1 MMNYTG
7 LYTPYKLNRPL
18 TEKEKNGQFCQ
29 GKRRRVKTIMDTD
42 SVIRMNSIFMECVD
56 KYYQGSGIAGSMLS
70 IVSIGLLAMTMYG
83 FGYAIF
89 ENISKGRAFHM
100 VGPMIFLVFFVV
112 SECFLIQLLRKEW
125 FRKTHYPIRF
135 NRKNQMVY
143 VYQVNGEVLSVPWS
157 RIFFTSA
164 SSKGAMPEWGI
175 DGHLL
180 ADDGETV
187 VNTFSLAV
195 SVMGSKKLLSE
206 YWEFIRCYMEEACVE
221 DLAELVTLCPPVEN
235 RKEGYIFGLQY
246 LLKIDSRLEWIHLPI
261 KLPLALLASV
271 SRYIAMQTSK
281 IPQWPQEVLDACQP
295 DPHDPINISAASNPA
310 HLWRYVLAN
319 EKREEY
325 EARYARQAAA
335 YARIKA
341 KLAARYEK
349 SGA

>member
-18 TEKEKNGQFCQ
+18 TENERNGQFCQ
-29 GKRRRVKTIMDTD
+29 GKRRRVNAIMDES
-42 SVIRMNSIFMECVD
+42 SVIRMNSTCMETVC
-56 KYYQGSGIAGSMLS
+56 KYYQGLGVAGSMLS
-70 IVSIGLLAMTMYG
+70 VLSLGLLTMTIYG

-89 ENISKGRAFHM
+89 ENISRGRSFPL
-100 VGPMIFLVFFVV
+100 VGGSIVFIFIVV
-112 SECFLIQLLRKEW
+112 SEYFLVRLLRKEW

-143 VYQVNGEVLSVPWS
+143 VYQVNGEVLSAPWNK
-157 RIFFTSA
+157 IFFTSA
-164 SSKGAMPEWGI
+164 SSKGAVSEWGI

-246 LLKIDSRLEWIHLPI
+246 LLKMDSRLEWIF
-261 KLPLALLASV
+261 LPLMLPLDFLASV

-295 DPHDPINISAASNPA
+295 DPHDPINVSAASNPA

>member
-18 TEKEKNGQFCQ
+18 TENERHGQFCQ
-29 GKRRRVKTIMDTD
+29 GKRRRVNAIMDD
-42 SVIRMNSIFMECVD
+42 SSVIRMNSICLETVC
-56 KYYQGSGIAGSMLS
+56 KYYSGTGISSSMIAVLALGILIISIGVLVRSIFDS
-70 IVSIGLLAMTMYG
+70 IVHKIEFYWLG
-83 FGYAIF
+83 
-89 ENISKGRAFHM
+89 
-100 VGPMIFLVFFVV
+100 
-112 SECFLIQLLRKEW
+112 CFLSVLITITALFFLSKLLHKEW

-157 RIFFTSA
+157 KIFFTSA

-206 YWEFIRCYMEEACVE
+206 YWEFIRCYMEEECVD
-221 DLAELVTLCPPVEN
+221 DLADMVTLCPPVEN
-235 RKEGYIFGLQY
+235 RKEGYSFGLQY

-271 SRYIAMQTSK
+271 ARYIAMQTST

-295 DPHDPINISAASNPA
+295 DPDDPINVSAANNPA

-319 EKREEY
+319 EKREVY
-325 EARYARQAAA
+325 EVRYTRQAVANE
-335 YARIKA
+335 RIKT
-341 KLAARYEK
+341 KLAARYEGK
-349 SGA
+349 NG

>member
-18 TEKEKNGQFCQ
+18 TENEKNGQFCQ
-29 GKRRRVKTIMDTD
+29 GKRRRVNAIMDEA
-42 SVIRMNSIFMECVD
+42 SVIRMNSTFLETVCKYYSGVGISSSIIGIVCIFMFSFSILIVLGTCRNIYHGNTSD
-56 KYYQGSGIAGSMLS
+56 WGSNS
-70 IVSIGLLAMTMYG
+70 
-83 FGYAIF
+83 FFIF
-89 ENISKGRAFHM
+89 A
-100 VGPMIFLVFFVV
+100 
-112 SECFLIQLLRKEW
+112 FLIPGCFFSKLLLKEW

-143 VYQVNGEVLSVPWS
+143 VYQVNGEVLSVPWNK
-157 RIFFTSA
+157 IFFTSA

-195 SVMGSKKLLSE
+195 SVMGSKKLLNE

-221 DLAELVTLCPPVEN
+221 DLAEMVTLCPPVEN

-246 LLKIDSRLEWIHLPI
+246 LLKMDSRLEWIF
-261 KLPLALLASV
+261 LPLMLPLDFLASL
-271 SRYIAMQTSK
+271 SRYIAMQTST
-281 IPQWPQEVLDACQP
+281 IPQWPQEVLEACQP
-295 DPHDPINISAASNPA
+295 APDDPINISAASNPA

>member
-7 LYTPYKLNRPL
+7 LYTPYNLNRPL
-18 TEKEKNGQFCQ
+18 TENERNGQFCQ
-29 GKRRRVKTIMDTD
+29 GKRRRINAIMDES
-42 SVIRMNSIFMECVD
+42 SVIRMNSTCLETVC
-56 KYYQGSGIAGSMLS
+56 KYYSGTGISSSMIAVLAFGILFISMAVLIESIFNS
-70 IVSIGLLAMTMYG
+70 IVHGVEFYWLGCFISILITIA
-83 FGYAIF
+83 AIF
-89 ENISKGRAFHM
+89 LLSK
-100 VGPMIFLVFFVV
+100 
-112 SECFLIQLLRKEW
+112 LLRKEW

-135 NRKNQMVY
+135 NRKNKMVY
-143 VYQVNGEVLSVPWS
+143 VYQVNGEALSVPWNK
-157 RIFFTSA
+157 IFFTSA

-221 DLAELVTLCPPVEN
+221 DLADLVTLCPPVEN

-246 LLKIDSRLEWIHLPI
+246 LLKMDSRLEWIF
-261 KLPLALLASV
+261 LPLMLPLDFLASL

-295 DPHDPINISAASNPA
+295 DPHDPINISAANNPV

-325 EARYARQAAA
+325 EARYTRQAAA
-335 YARIKA
+335 YARIKE

>member
-1 MMNYTG
+1 MAVRSFFIVV
-7 LYTPYKLNRPL
+7 L
-18 TEKEKNGQFCQ
+18 F
-29 GKRRRVKTIMDTD
+29 
-42 SVIRMNSIFMECVD
+42 VIGCFFSR
-56 KYYQGSGIAGSMLS
+56 
-70 IVSIGLLAMTMYG
+70 
-83 FGYAIF
+83 
-89 ENISKGRAFHM
+89 
-100 VGPMIFLVFFVV
+100 FLF
-112 SECFLIQLLRKEW
+112 KEW

-143 VYQVNGEVLSVPWS
+143 VYQVNGEVLSVPWNK
-157 RIFFTSA
+157 IFFTTA

-175 DGHLL
+175 DGHIL

-221 DLAELVTLCPPVEN
+221 DLADLVTLCPPVEN

-246 LLKIDSRLEWIHLPI
+246 LLKMDSRLEWIF
-261 KLPLALLASV
+261 LPLMLPLDFLASL

-295 DPHDPINISAASNPA
+295 DHHDPINISAASNPA

-325 EARYARQAAA
+325 EARYTRQAAA
-335 YARIKA
+335 YARIKE